1 MEVRL
6 SDRDTMALPPVV
18 IARSWLQAHGAP
30 VLASEHN
37 DVLVLTELL
46 RAALSPMGWH
56 VAYPGWRLR

>member
-1 MEVRL
+1 
-6 SDRDTMALPPVV
+6 MALPPVV